1 MARNNRSGMPTDG
14 INTGYARNRVQD
26 LNNMFSNISLLQQ
39 SIDDDRYEKELE
51 NLRKLQKY
59 KKQILKDE
67 LKEEEQHQ
75 KKLEAIRKKYQ
86 GKALKEAL
94 DAAQKEHD
102 ARVDAIVDEYEKK
115 VAYEEKIEKQ
125 YKGKIGGLVGDMKK
139 SANTGGLAGLYSAVH
154 ALGTWLKQFDNQISE
169 IAGYQNKINTRLNG
183 SGRRWDGTTGIANRI
198 TSVTGSSPYVK
209 TSDVMK
215 NVNDMVATGIAY
227 NVEMR
232 AFLQT
237 VKESVAT
244 TFDATN
250 GTLLQLIRIQQADT
264 TASRLGMEAALNS
277 YLNSMFQTTEYLSDV
292 STSVKSAMYEATSL
306 MTAQTGI
313 AFEYQVQKWLG
324 SLYSVGMSSSSVSN
338 IASALGQLGSGDFSS
353 LSGSGMQNLL
363 VMAAGRAGLSYG
375 DLLIKGLDESNTNK
389 LLQSMVDYLAS
400 IATDNRVVQS
410 AYARIFGLSSSDIK
424 AATNLASDTKSISGR
439 SMGYAKSMLY
449 LNDMMNTMATRVS
462 MGGMLET
469 IWDNIQY
476 SMSEGIA
483 SNPALYAIY
492 KAAGLLDELAG
503 GIPIPSI
510 GAFAMGNGTQID
522 LETTVA
528 DIMRVGAL
536 GGSLLGSI
544 GKLTSSLSANI
555 LPGNMLAMLG
565 IGNTLDSVT
574 RGSVKTLASGISTAA
589 SIFRGNQSSG
599 DVYESMMTEGD
610 KQKEEAYERTVN
622 PDEENE
628 EDSDI
633 KLKDLNATAQSILE
647 VLESVISGGKINVN
661 NDIFTGP
668 FN

>member
-1 MARNNRSGMPTDG
+1 
-14 INTGYARNRVQD
+14 
-26 LNNMFSNISLLQQ
+26 
-39 SIDDDRYEKELE
+39 
-51 NLRKLQKY
+51 
-59 KKQILKDE
+59 
-67 LKEEEQHQ
+67 
-75 KKLEAIRKKYQ
+75 
-86 GKALKEAL
+86 
-94 DAAQKEHD
+94 
-102 ARVDAIVDEYEKK
+102 
-115 VAYEEKIEKQ
+115 
-125 YKGKIGGLVGDMKK
+125 MKK